1 MLGNQSQLRNINS
14 SSITAK
20 GCWVNTRSII
30 DVNTRIRGHII
41 AGTVGTALQAGTSL
55 YRGTKY
61 HGTVVPWSKL
71 VPPPGAQLHTACS
84 SGRKQGKREE
94 AGRNLPGECCFSACA
109 GKDP

>member
-41 AGTVGTALQAGTSL
+41 AGR
-55 YRGTKY
+55 YRY
-61 HGTVVPWSKL
+61 L
-71 VPPPGAQLHTACS
+71 VPYTSVVGIMDLAALAKHT
-84 SGRKQGKREE
+84 
-94 AGRNLPGECCFSACA
+94 N
-109 GKDP
+109 